1 MLGAA
6 LLSCLPALAAAA
18 FPERPVTLIVPYPP
32 GGTTDIAARNMAQ
45 AMQAHLGQTLVV
57 ENRAGAGGSIG
68 MGALARAKPDG
79 YTIAMGT
86 IGTQSINQF
95 LYKDLPFNPE
105 KDFEPIAMVLTTP
118 NVIAVSKDSPYRTLA
133 DLIADAKKRKDN
145 PISYGSPGIGS
156 SVHITGA
163 LLEQMAGI
171 QMLHVP
177 FKGVSASMPAL
188 IGGQIDVLLDTL
200 PSSLSLVQSAERVRG
215 LAVTSSEPA
224 PAVPSIPTAAAS
236 GLPGF
241 DATAWFA
248 LYAPRGLP
256 AEARDKLIDSARKAL
271 ATPELQASFVKLGAQ
286 AGTLFGKD
294 LQAFEQKER
303 ERWGKLIK
311 ERNIQAQ

>member
-1 MLGAA
+1 
-6 LLSCLPALAAAA
+6 
-18 FPERPVTLIVPYPP
+18 
-32 GGTTDIAARNMAQ
+32 
-45 AMQAHLGQTLVV
+45 
-57 ENRAGAGGSIG
+57 
-68 MGALARAKPDG
+68 
-79 YTIAMGT
+79 
-86 IGTQSINQF
+86 
-95 LYKDLPFNPE
+95 
-105 KDFEPIAMVLTTP
+105 
-118 NVIAVSKDSPYRTLA
+118 
-133 DLIADAKKRKDN
+133 
-145 PISYGSPGIGS
+145 
-156 SVHITGA
+156 
-163 LLEQMAGI
+163 
-171 QMLHVP
+171 MLHVP

-188 IGGQIDVLLDTL
+188 IGGQIDVLLDNL
-200 PSSLSLVQSAERVRG
+200 PSSLSQVQSAERVRG

-311 ERNIQAQ
+311 ERNIRAD